1 MICLSLLLTLA
12 AVQQPAAA
20 NPAAAEDHARAAWN
34 ALQERFSA
42 AAAVSFEA
50 NGEYLSTSATHAG
63 RTLANIHVNVG
74 VARPGFGEVH
84 VTARAE
90 GAPANAAV
98 NASCFG
104 TAEGIWSVAHGSDR
118 AFGCGGDWNGSTELD
133 DFTFLGAAW
142 SGWCARRGEADEVS
156 FVPAHAEHPGLT
168 GLRVRW
174 NGDENEGHRSTIF
187 WLDGEGEVHSAD
199 VRIDAETVLHWNFTN
214 FDVQTEFDAAN
225 FVAVLPNG
233 FVREGFGVAEA
244 SANGEVGLTGDAPA
258 TIETREPSPIE
269 EVVEQAIENA
279 GQNGNPVKQP
289 NGANHG
295 ANQASKNASNPAK
308 TNGAN
313 GTKSTN
319 GTNGAQGNT
328 NGNQGTTGATGTNEP
343 KPVTNEPKPV
353 TNEPKPA
360 TNEPKPVTNEPK
372 PKSDD

>member
-12 AVQQPAAA
+12 AAQQSAAA
-20 NPAAAEDHARAAWN
+20 NPAAAADHARATWN

-50 NGEYLSTSATHAG
+50 NGEYLSTSLTHAG
-63 RTLANIHVNVG
+63 RTLATIGVNVS

-142 SGWCARRGEADEVS
+142 SGWCARRGEADEVA

-174 NGDENEGHRSTIF
+174 NGNENEGHRSTIF

-199 VRIDAETVLHWNFTN
+199 VRMDAETVLHWNFTN

-233 FVREGFGVAEA
+233 FVRDGFGVAEA

-289 NGANHG
+289 NGV
-295 ANQASKNASNPAK
+295 
-308 TNGAN
+308 
-313 GTKSTN
+313 N
-319 GTNGAQGNT
+319 GTNNANVNGTNNA
-328 NGNQGTTGATGTNEP
+328 NGNGTTGNVNGTTGTTGVTGTNEP
-343 KPVTNEPKPV
+343 KPVTNEPKPN

-360 TNEPKPVTNEPK
+360 TNEPKP
-372 PKSDD
+372 KSND